1 MLCRARIAAV
11 AATVAALCTMA
22 AAVEAPDAGRAPDAN
37 PAAGAAAPAPAPG
50 GRLTVSKAF
59 IVANGSMLQ
68 VRFNVPPSK
77 TTQWI
82 PVDPKDTYVVDEAN
96 GEKFFVANL
105 VRIGPAA
112 QVRMPKGG
120 GSTYMVIDNRHEHLK
135 PGALITVVVG
145 GLKQEHVM
153 VAEQ

>member
-1 MLCRARIAAV
+1 MLRKSLIAGV
-11 AATVAALCTMA
+11 AAMAAAGFGMA
-22 AAVEAPDAGRAPDAN
+22 AAVEDPGAKSAAVE
-37 PAAGAAAPAPAPG
+37 AGAAAQAAKLMVN
-50 GRLTVSKAF
+50 RAF
-59 IVANGSMLQ
+59 LVANGSMMQ
-68 VRFNVPPSK
+68 VRFTVPPSN

-82 PVDPKDTYVVDEAN
+82 PVDPKDTYVIDEAS

-112 QVRMPKGG
+112 QVRIPKGG

-135 PGALITVVVG
+135 PGTLITVVVG
-145 GLKQEHVM
+145 GLKQQHVT